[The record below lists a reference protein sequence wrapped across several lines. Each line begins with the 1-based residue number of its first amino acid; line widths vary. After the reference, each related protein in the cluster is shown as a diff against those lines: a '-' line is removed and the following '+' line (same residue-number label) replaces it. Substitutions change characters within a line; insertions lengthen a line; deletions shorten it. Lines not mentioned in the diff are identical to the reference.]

1 MVGDNRPYPT
11 PFNQQLTIGDTMELS
26 TIAKRHDAI
35 NLNQPRFKLESYIP
49 DVEMTFLAM
58 NAGMVLAHNYN
69 QSLAEKAAKAVNS
82 FGWCN

>member
-1 MVGDNRPYPT
+1 
-11 PFNQQLTIGDTMELS
+11 
-26 TIAKRHDAI
+26 
-35 NLNQPRFKLESYIP
+35 
-49 DVEMTFLAM
+49 VEMTFLAM